1 VGRNTPIKGIETTVK
16 SQDLIGRRHAQ
27 ICDAALKLFPRKGFH
42 RSSVREI
49 AKECGLGIATLYS
62 YIKTKEDILSPAYRR
77 TLETFEARMLKSTQ
91 GIQDPGLRLKV
102 ALEETFKIYDECQDA
117 VVLLYQE
124 SHALGRQGLAGLF
137 EVDRRYVGIVR
148 EILEQG
154 NRTGH
159 FAVKEPHLLA
169 VCLVFLCAVWDL
181 KRWNLRG
188 YTLEAVINSLTG
200 LVLSGIGADRAV
212 EVQPR

>member
-1 VGRNTPIKGIETTVK
+1 LKDIRAAAER
-16 SQDLIGRRHAQ
+16 IGREFRPHKIILFGSYAYGTPTADSDVDLLV
-27 ICDAALKLFPRKGFH
+27 ILPFEGKPAYKATEIALKANPHFPMDLLARTP
-42 RSSVREI
+42 RQVRE
-49 AKECGLGIATLYS
+49 
-62 YIKTKEDILSPAYRR
+62 
-77 TLETFEARMLKSTQ
+77 
-91 GIQDPGLRLKV
+91 RL
-102 ALEETFKIYDECQDA
+102 AMGDF
-117 VVLLYQE
+117 
-124 SHALGRQGLAGLF
+124 F
-137 EVDRRYVGIVR
+137 MR

-200 LVLSGIGADRAV
+200 LVLNGIGADRAV